1 MDAKLYEMVE
11 NFRSAAMVVAFANA
25 FVQTIPDRMKS
36 KPLRPAPGADEGTVR
51 LVMHAALNFEAAVV
65 EDWERERPTGTSCIM
80 TWTND
85 EALHVFSLLV
95 QKGVKAR
102 LVQSNDGFKL
112 GDLAEIRYFRQCAFS
127 DKEASVI
134 SAKKWDEAR
143 SLLCATYADSACLA
157 DCLALLD
164 DFAASTKSK
173 YKSDFDEFLWESK
186 MEDFGCSEKGTVVV
200 STIHKSKG
208 REYDS
213 VYILLNRLG
222 QLSEEKR
229 RAIYVG
235 ITRAKKNLRIHYSDK
250 GLFENIDAEGVVKE
264 YDDGTPNRLEN
275 VIVQLSHKD
284 VVLDFFLDKKPL
296 VCQLRS
302 GTALEVD
309 GNYLVA
315 SLNGYHARVAKFSQ
329 GFVHKLSELVLKGY
343 QPRFAKVRYVVAW
356 KKEGETHE
364 TAIVLPDLYLSCVGQ
379 GH

>member
-1 MDAKLYEMVE
+1 
-11 NFRSAAMVVAFANA
+11 MVVAFANA

-51 LVMHAALNFEAAVV
+51 LVMHTALNFEAAVV

-95 QKGVKAR
+95 QRGVKAR

-134 SAKKWDEAR
+134 SAKKWNEAR
-143 SLLCATYADSACLA
+143 SLLCAAYADSACLA
-157 DCLALLD
+157 DC
-164 DFAASTKSK
+164 
-173 YKSDFDEFLWESK
+173 
-186 MEDFGCSEKGTVVV
+186 VV

-208 REYDS
+208 KEYDS

-222 QLSEEKR
+222 QLSDEKR

-235 ITRAKKNLRIHYSDK
+235 ITRAKKNLRLHYSDND
-250 GLFENIDAEGVVKE
+250 LFDNIDAEGVIKE
-264 YDDGTPNRLEN
+264 FDASTPNRLEN

-284 VVLDFFLDKKPL
+284 VVLDFFLDKKSL
-296 VCQLRS
+296 TCQLRS
-302 GTALEVD
+302 GTTLEVD

-315 SLNGYHARVAKFSQ
+315 SLNGYNVRVVKFSQ
-329 GFVHKLSELVLKGY
+329 AFVRKVSDLALKGY
-343 QPRFAKVRYVVAW
+343 KPHFARVRYVVAW
-356 KKEGETHE
+356 KKDEETPE
-364 TAIVLPDLYLSCVGQ
+364 TAIVLPDLYLSCRQQ
-379 GH
+379 GT